1 MKGKKASVLAPVMLT
16 ALAGTVIV
24 GCGTGNQ
31 AASNG
36 TSKTGSQGSGGT
48 LKIIMWVNPPA
59 VNAVKKID
67 AEFEKKYGIKVDLQ
81 TMANDTTGYQT
92 LQQTAV
98 QAGTAD
104 IMAIQPF
111 DPMPANMSSSNLSK
125 TQEWAVN
132 NVFMPLNGQPWLSKF
147 NTKDLQAAAYNGK
160 DYGLVTGVYQTG
172 IFYNKEI
179 FQKYGLQVPTTY
191 DQFINVCKTLE
202 AHHITPVWTGISG
215 GATFYLEFM
224 MFPLM
229 QDLISPSLGSTDLS
243 DALATGKVKWTDPR
257 MVTALEEEKTIA
269 SNYLEDNY
277 AGQNWQQMPGDFASG
292 KAAMLLDGSW
302 DISSVLQANPKM
314 QIGYF
319 PLPGSNTAADNQ
331 PVSNADLTWVVLNN
345 SKNKTLAEKW
355 LSFFATPSIYS
366 QYVDA
371 TGISPSESGSY
382 TSATAK
388 IMGKWFGQGRLIQ
401 QTPNFLLPS
410 GPYDLQPTNFWNE
423 QLKMLEGGISPAALA
438 QEYQNAQNQVSQ

>member
-1 MKGKKASVLAPVMLT
+1 
-16 ALAGTVIV
+16 
-24 GCGTGNQ
+24 
-31 AASNG
+31 
-36 TSKTGSQGSGGT
+36 
-48 LKIIMWVNPPA
+48 
-59 VNAVKKID
+59 
-67 AEFEKKYGIKVDLQ
+67 
-81 TMANDTTGYQT
+81 
-92 LQQTAV
+92 
-98 QAGTAD
+98 
-104 IMAIQPF
+104 
-111 DPMPANMSSSNLSK
+111 
-125 TQEWAVN
+125 
-132 NVFMPLNGQPWLSKF
+132 
-147 NTKDLQAAAYNGK
+147 
-160 DYGLVTGVYQTG
+160 
-172 IFYNKEI
+172 
-179 FQKYGLQVPTTY
+179 
-191 DQFINVCKTLE
+191 LE

-345 SKNKTLAEKW
+345 SKNKALAEKW

>member
-1 MKGKKASVLAPVMLT
+1 MPGKKAKLIAPVMV
-16 ALAGTVIV
+16 AAMAGTVLV

-31 AASNG
+31 TSGNG
-36 TSKTGSQGSGGT
+36 TTPSGSQGSGGP

-59 VNAVKKID
+59 VAAVKKID
-67 AEFEKKYGIKVDLQ
+67 ADFEQKYGVKVDLQ
-81 TMANDTTGYQT
+81 TMANDTSGYQT

-98 QAGTAD
+98 QGGTAD

-111 DPMPANMSSSNLSK
+111 EPMPANMSPDSLSK

-132 NVFMPLNGQPWLSKF
+132 KVFMPLNTQPWVSNFDSNVLK
-147 NTKDLQAAAYNGK
+147 AATYNGN

-172 IFYNKEI
+172 IFYNKAI

-191 DQFINVCKTLE
+191 DQFIQVCKTLK
-202 AHHITPVWTGISG
+202 AHQVTPVWTGISG

-224 MFPLM
+224 MFPFM
-229 QDLISPSLGSTDLS
+229 QDLISPSLSGGSLS

-257 MVTALEEEKTIA
+257 MVTAFQEEKDFA
-269 SNYLEDNY
+269 SNYLENNY
-277 AGQNWQQMPGDFASG
+277 AGQNWQQMPGAFAAG

-302 DISSVLQANPKM
+302 DMSSVLKANPNM
-314 QIGYF
+314 QIGFF
-319 PLPGSNTAADNQ
+319 PLPGSNTATDNQ
-331 PVSNADLTWVVLNN
+331 PVSNADMTWVILNN

-355 LSFFATPSIYS
+355 LTFFASPPEYS
-366 QYVDA
+366 QYVDM

-382 TSATAK
+382 SSATAK
-388 IMGKWFGQGRLIQ
+388 IMGNWFGKGRLIQ

-410 GPYDLQPTNFWNE
+410 GPYYLQPTNFWNE
-423 QLKMLEGGISPAALA
+423 HLKMLEGGISPSALA
-438 QEYQNAQNQVSQ
+438 QEYQKSQNQTSK